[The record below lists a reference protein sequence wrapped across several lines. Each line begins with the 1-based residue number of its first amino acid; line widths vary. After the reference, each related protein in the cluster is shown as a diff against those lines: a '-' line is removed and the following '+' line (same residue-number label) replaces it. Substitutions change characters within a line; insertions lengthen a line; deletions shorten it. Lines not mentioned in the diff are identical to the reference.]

1 MAESIVLQQK
11 NTEGHSSHTLHNSDR
26 AKQRF
31 QRWKEQ
37 PPFDKG
43 DYFARRL
50 AMDSLSEDDLLTLLD
65 EPIEARQAQDAPPPT
80 WLIELLTGFTD
91 QDTAA
96 NFTLP
101 LSTTGQGTHTMA
113 FFNTLKPLLSSG
125 LARLQAGIQ
134 ALTQKYASLP
144 FDPQ

>member
-1 MAESIVLQQK
+1 RIVLQEK
-11 NTEGHSSHTLHNSDR
+11 NTDSSHILRISDR

-43 DYFARRL
+43 DHFARRL
-50 AMDSLSEDDLLTLLD
+50 VMDSLNEDDLLTLLD
-65 EPIEARQAQDAPPPT
+65 EPIEAMQAHNVPPPT
-80 WLIELLTGFTD
+80 WLIERLTAFTD
-91 QDTAA
+91 QNHAA

-113 FFNTLKPLLSSG
+113 FLNTLNPLLSSE
-125 LARLQAGIQ
+125 LDHIHAAIH
-134 ALTQKYASLP
+134 
-144 FDPQ
+144 